1 MYLYVLAC
9 LCTTPVYSH
18 SRHCRPLLVT
28 ARNNRPKH
36 TQPHTHKHA
45 RTRTGYRNSR
55 TVQANL
61 ACMPGQD
68 TRQESAR
75 DTPNPNPESTQQQR
89 DRSDPT
95 ATGNALVSFPF
106 FFSFSVALQQS
117 RPRRVPRGWSL
128 SRSISRALLIL
139 LMRSPAGTHFCSR
152 AAPLTWPLARSLS
165 LSASYT
171 LAHGHA
177 HIHCS

>member
-1 MYLYVLAC
+1 MCLLAFVQRPSTVTVGTAVPC
-9 LCTTPVYSH
+9 WLQPETTDPSTH
-18 SRHCRPLLVT
+18 
-28 ARNNRPKH
+28 NRAH
-36 TQPHTHKHA
+36 THA

-165 LSASYT
+165 LLLSASYT